1 MKLVISV
8 FAALLFAFP
17 AWPAASPPQ
26 TWQQAVERLAAVRQ
40 DAEHCTAII
49 KARGTEAARAAA
61 YETYGIAKMDVD
73 AVIAGLVTAVAQGD
87 GPDSLPGLRP
97 RLERATARIGTLCH
111 TAQALLPAEP
121 GGKGGAMLDIGGILQ
136 PLLDALVALVI
147 DGRDRDA
154 QTRRTIQTQV
164 EGLAW
169 RAFADIPPAR
179 W

>member
-8 FAALLFAFP
+8 FAILFFAFP
-17 AWPAASPPQ
+17 AWPAASPSQ

-49 KARGTEAARAAA
+49 KARGTETARAAA

-111 TAQALLPAEP
+111 
-121 GGKGGAMLDIGGILQ
+121 IGVILQ
-136 PLLDALVALVI
+136 PLLDAQVALVI

-169 RAFADIPPAR
+169 RAFADIPPAQ